1 MATLVGTL
9 GLLLPLVVRAASPP
23 AIPVVQAPPPETVV
37 VSSQVRDELDA
48 AEAMLSQVEDAALRA
63 RVLARLDAA
72 RSLLLRLERLPGG
85 VGVVVPHRDGVV
97 VVPGGTVPDRV
108 PARASAGRFR
118 TPLSDAEFDQLS
130 VDLNATSFSS
140 QQLKQ
145 LRTATQDRSVT
156 VAQVVSLLGL
166 FSFGR
171 DQVEAAAALHDRV
184 SDPAGWS
191 RVYSVFKFTSDADRL
206 RERVGDTESVRA
218 SRSR

>member
-1 MATLVGTL
+1 MGMFAGTL
-9 GLLLPLVVRAASPP
+9 GLLLPLVVEAAPPP
-23 AIPVVQAPPPETVV
+23 AVPVVQAPPPETLV
-37 VSSQVRDELDA
+37 VSAQVRDELDA

-97 VVPGGTVPDRV
+97 VVPGGTVPDRARV
-108 PARASAGRFR
+108 PPASGRFR
-118 TPLSDAEFDQLS
+118 VPLTDAEFDRLGA
-130 VDLNATSFSS
+130 DLNATSFSS

-156 VAQVVSLLGL
+156 VDQVVSLLGF

-171 DQVEAAAALHDRV
+171 DQVEAAAALYAHV
-184 SDPAGWS
+184 ADPSSWN
-191 RVYSVFKFTSDADRL
+191 RVYSVFKFSTDADRL
-206 RERVGDTESVRA
+206 RERVGDPE
-218 SRSR
+218 